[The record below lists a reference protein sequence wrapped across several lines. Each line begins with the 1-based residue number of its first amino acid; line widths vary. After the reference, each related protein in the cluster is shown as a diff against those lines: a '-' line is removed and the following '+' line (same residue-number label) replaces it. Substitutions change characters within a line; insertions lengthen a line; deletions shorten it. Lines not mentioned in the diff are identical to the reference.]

1 MTEKIVN
8 LTPHDVHIIT
18 GDEVRCFAKSGA
30 VARVST
36 HTIQCEAVQGVAT
49 VRIEYGAVEGLP
61 PPEPGTFYIV
71 SMLVAQRATG
81 QRDDLLSPNSNEA
94 VRGTGRQHSWHS
106 LFCALLRRAR
116 AARAGRFAP
125 GTNRLCNKQTFI
137 YTMTVT
143 SLGVG
148 GKRFRVITTSKKRVS
163 STSPNARAM

>member
-61 PPEPGTFYIV
+61 PPEAGTFYIV

-94 VRGTGRQHSWHS
+94 VRGQDGNIR
-106 LFCALLRRAR
+106 
-116 AARAGRFAP
+116 
-125 GTNRLCNKQTFI
+125 GTPSFVR
-137 YTMTVT
+137 Y
-143 SLGVG
+143 
-148 GKRFRVITTSKKRVS
+148 
-163 STSPNARAM
+163 